1 MSSSVVP
8 GPRMPVPRPRPV
20 AHRPAPLGTA
30 VQNLPVGGFTA
41 DLLTGRSR
49 WSDRVV
55 EMHGFVPGEI
65 VPSIDLMLS
74 HVHPEDRERVAG
86 LLATGQAHGGE
97 IGSMHRIVDALGRPR
112 VLSLAGRVRESST
125 SPCELVG
132 YMLDITEPQRQ
143 TADRAATAAIAAA
156 AASRA
161 TIEQAKGILMALRA
175 MDDDEAFAALRRRSN
190 DTNVPLRDVAGT
202 LVERARTADEP
213 AAVVDEFARG

>member
-8 GPRMPVPRPRPV
+8 GPRRQVPRARPV
-20 AHRPAPLGTA
+20 APPPAPLETA

-65 VPSIDLMLS
+65 VPSVDLMLA
-74 HVHPEDRERVAG
+74 HVRPEDRARVSG
-86 LLATGQAHGGE
+86 ILATAQSHGGE
-97 IGSMHRIVDALGRPR
+97 VGSMHRIVDALGRPR
-112 VLSLAGRVRESST
+112 VLSLAGTVRET
-125 SPCELVG
+125 AMSPCELVG
-132 YMLDITEPQRQ
+132 YMLDITEPQRA

-190 DTNVPLRDVAGT
+190 DTNVPLREVAGT
-202 LVERARTADEP
+202 LVDRARSAAEP
-213 AAVVDEFARG
+213 TAVVDEFTGG